1 MENQTRI
8 LCCTDI
14 RICVCLHIIICHCS
28 TYTHARSHTHIHT
41 HTHTH
46 GQGNVCQERWHARG
60 GPRGRRDVGRCG
72 RFLCVDVWDGTRA
85 GGRGALPM
93 AVGACMHV
101 CISRCCEWS
110 LARMVPLI
118 FFLAL
123 CPPFSLPS
131 VFYARSH
138 FFSPC
143 LFGTPLPHTQR
154 VLSSLAPLLLRPCQ
168 SWMRM
173 TTSMWTSASS
183 GAKSRARRRCDCPR
197 PIGKTLQTV

>member
-1 MENQTRI
+1 MNFLLESRI
-8 LCCTDI
+8 LHYLILTRAHSLRDGKSDTHI
-14 RICVCLHIIICHCS
+14 MLHRYPYLCLFAHHHMS
-28 TYTHARSHTHIHT
+28 LLDLHARTLTHIHT

-60 GPRGRRDVGRCG
+60 GSCGRRDVGRCG

-123 CPPFSLPS
+123 SPP
-131 VFYARSH
+131 
-138 FFSPC
+138 
-143 LFGTPLPHTQR
+143 
-154 VLSSLAPLLLRPCQ
+154 VLSSLCLLRSLSLSLSVSFWLSPTLNAY
-168 SWMRM
+168 SPPWLPY
-173 TTSMWTSASS
+173 SFAHV
-183 GAKSRARRRCDCPR
+183 RA
-197 PIGKTLQTV
+197 G